1 MSTIHPRDPHTHEQR
16 GNAGMKEFKYG
27 NTTVIIHSPLV
38 LMSASERK
46 EWFQKEWEKG
56 NPVLKQIAKAVMDC
70 YVLKEPSS

>member
-1 MSTIHPRDPHTHEQR
+1 
-16 GNAGMKEFKYG
+16 MKEFKYG

-38 LMSASERK
+38 LMSADERK

-70 YVLKEPSS
+70 YVQKESGS